1 MQKKF
6 VQEKQMTRI
15 DNVGAYGLR
24 RSKFNKEE
32 KRICSI
38 TDVDATIFSL
48 FLSCFAVVVAVRI
61 VDADAMIVRDAT
73 VVTCSCGCF

>member
-32 KRICSI
+32 KEY
-38 TDVDATIFSL
+38 VQ
-48 FLSCFAVVVAVRI
+48 
-61 VDADAMIVRDAT
+61 
-73 VVTCSCGCF
+73 